1 MNNVVNDIFNNYNEN
16 ILKFDFNTI
25 LFSKNNI
32 VIPSINNINNISI
45 DYVSNLQIYGIRFTH
60 NGYTIFFIPYT
71 FIETFYKNCII
82 FKKNKLIIDFSFI
95 YDIFLLDLN
104 FPEICLLYSASH
116 IQLVGSNINN
126 FKLSCEFTDLE
137 TKYRMKL
144 GNTNFMKQTNFLLQ
158 ENVIISNNLYII
170 NIKKVSQT
178 IGVFIKNININNI
191 ESIYWKFDENIYS
204 ICEDITELYNK
215 CKKFKNGIYLTFNTK
230 DNNFEISN
238 KKIICCNEYNEKK
251 LIIKMDNIL
260 SDIIPETFFI
270 CPDIL
275 YFKHQFLY
283 FPIECKRE

>member
-1 MNNVVNDIFNNYNEN
+1 
-16 ILKFDFNTI
+16 
-25 LFSKNNI
+25 
-32 VIPSINNINNISI
+32 
-45 DYVSNLQIYGIRFTH
+45 
-60 NGYTIFFIPYT
+60 
-71 FIETFYKNCII
+71 
-82 FKKNKLIIDFSFI
+82 
-95 YDIFLLDLN
+95 
-104 FPEICLLYSASH
+104 
-116 IQLVGSNINN
+116 
-126 FKLSCEFTDLE
+126 
-137 TKYRMKL
+137 MKL

-178 IGVFIKNININNI
+178 IGVFIKKININNI